1 MSTILAL
8 LIEKWEEN
16 LDTLQRLDE
25 TITPLREAMDLYDDD
40 TDIST
45 LEVLPNATLSECVCV
60 CGGSVSLLKP
70 GRRE

>member
-25 TITPLREAMDLYDDD
+25 TITPLREAMDLYA
-40 TDIST
+40 DIST

>member
-45 LEVLPNATLSECVCV
+45 LEVLPNATLSECVC
-60 CGGSVSLLKP
+60 GGSVSLLKP